1 LGLSEITNVAGKQ
14 PRSLPLLALS
24 GCHIS
29 FEDDTPVKTQT
40 HHLDRGKVEVVRA
53 VIRLGAGELKVQG
66 GAAKLLD
73 AEFRTAHPP
82 EVNYDAK
89 GSRGMLEIRGPKRE
103 RWGRGGDNTWKLN
116 FNSETPIDLEVH
128 LGAGE
133 SNLDLSNMALRS
145 LNVHMGVGELKLN
158 LDGDYK
164 RDVDV
169 EVHGGVGRAE
179 IRLPRKIGAQ
189 VDAKGGL
196 GSMNTRGLRKD
207 NGLYVNA
214 AYEKSTRQVRC
225 KVRGGIGEVDLIG
238 DAE

>member
-1 LGLSEITNVAGKQ
+1 MIRAFAC
-14 PRSLPLLALS
+14 LPLLTLA
-24 GCHIS
+24 GCHVS
-29 FEDDTPVKTQT
+29 FDDDAPVKTET
-40 HHLDRGKVEVVRA
+40 RSVERGKAEIVRA
-53 VIRLGAGELKVQG
+53 VIHMGAGELHVQG

-73 AEFRTAHPP
+73 AEFRSAYPP
-82 EVNYDAK
+82 EVAYDAK
-89 GSRGMLEIRGPKRE
+89 GTRGMLEIRGPKRE
-103 RWGRGGDNTWKLN
+103 KWSRGGDNTWKLN
-116 FNSETPIDLEVH
+116 FDSETPIDLEVH

-133 SNLDLSNMALRS
+133 SSLDLSHVALRS

-158 LDGDYK
+158 LDGEYK
-164 RDVDV
+164 RDVEV

-207 NGLYVNA
+207 NGMYVNS
-214 AYEKSTRQVRC
+214 AYENSTRQVRC
-225 KVRGGIGEVDLIG
+225 KVRGGIGEVELIG